1 MYEILLVKQAEK
13 DLKNLPIQIFDRVI
27 TAVKDLSSNPRPS
40 GCCLKLKNLS
50 QDYRIRVGDYRI
62 IYEIDNKNQI
72 VKVMRV
78 RYRRESYR

>member
-27 TAVKDLSSNPRPS
+27 TAIKDLSSNPRPS
-40 GCCLKLKNLS
+40 ECLKLKNLS

-78 RYRRESYR
+78 RHRRESYR

>member
-40 GCCLKLKNLS
+40 GCLKLKNLS

-78 RYRRESYR
+78 RHRRESYR

>member
-27 TAVKDLSSNPRPS
+27 TAIKDLSSNPRPS
-40 GCCLKLKNLS
+40 GCLKLKNLS

-78 RYRRESYR
+78 RHRRESYR

>member
-1 MYEILLVKQAEK
+1 MHEILLVKQAEK

-40 GCCLKLKNLS
+40 GCLKLKNLS

-78 RYRRESYR
+78 RHRRESYR

>member
-1 MYEILLVKQAEK
+1 MHEILLVKQAEK

-27 TAVKDLSSNPRPS
+27 TAIKDLSSNPRPS
-40 GCCLKLKNLS
+40 GCLKLKNLS

-78 RYRRESYR
+78 RHRRESYR

>member
-27 TAVKDLSSNPRPS
+27 TAIKDLSSNPRPS
-40 GCCLKLKNLS
+40 GCLKLKNLS